1 MVITDTYAT
10 GISVSQEFRISAL
23 SHPIEAKGV
32 LKIEAD
38 LTPYGR
44 GDRDGPGVVGWAPRT
59 LNVTLPDKLS
69 ELAGGVK
76 IVTCRYLGGGQI
88 ERIQTARSVR
98 AMERMER
105 AGSAFLEVIQDKERR
120 DEEAQTLSVTTLA
133 VMAETAIDKLL
144 IEYPPDLVCARAVRS
159 IDDAMIQSDE
169 IQSWVDDTH
178 PDALKHVAVE
188 VLRESG
194 LIPETETESGEDSGG
209 SSAS

>member
-1 MVITDTYAT
+1 M
-10 GISVSQEFRISAL
+10 
-23 SHPIEAKGV
+23 
-32 LKIEAD
+32 
-38 LTPYGR
+38 
-44 GDRDGPGVVGWAPRT
+44 GWAPRT
-59 LNVTLPDKLS
+59 LNVTLPDTLS

-76 IVTCRYLGGGQI
+76 LVTCRYLGGGQI

-98 AMERMER
+98 AMERMEH
-105 AGSAFLEVIQDKERR
+105 AGAAFLEAIRDKEQR
-120 DEEAQTLSVTTLA
+120 DEDAQTLSAAKLK

-144 IEYPPDLVCARAVRS
+144 IEYPPDLVCARVVRS
-159 IDDAMIQSDE
+159 LDDQTTQGAE

-194 LIPETETESGEDSGG
+194 LVPETEIESGEDSGG